1 MSTIVNVLDIMNRV
15 ALFNGGLVA
24 DDLGK
29 CQTALKE
36 LFEKSRALS
45 AHLEHSIAIANV
57 SSPETVPVRHP
68 IRVALDEFDEAL
80 RAAGGAA

>member
-1 MSTIVNVLDIMNRV
+1 MTAPVNVLDIINRV

-29 CQTALKE
+29 CETALKV

-45 AHLEHSIAIANV
+45 ANLEHSIAIANV